1 MSADWQAIRAEY
13 EAGISQRT
21 LAAKYGLS
29 QPAISQYAKAHGWLI
44 TRLITPQGDNLVD
57 SALADLALHL
67 TKDRT
72 KAKLD
77 LKEHKL
83 FADAFSQYMK
93 LKVLFPQEEE
103 SSGIYLDLRQLPAWK
118 RMELRRLLA
127 DETPE
132 QEAI

>member
-1 MSADWQAIRAEY
+1 MSADWTAIQRELAQ
-13 EAGISQRT
+13 GVSQRT

-44 TRLITPQGDNLVD
+44 TPQGDNLVD

-67 TKDRT
+67 TKDRK

-93 LKVLFPQEEE
+93 IKVLFPQEEE

-127 DETPE
+127 ADEPE
-132 QEAI
+132 GEAI

>member
-1 MSADWQAIRAEY
+1 MSADWTAIQRELAQ
-13 EAGISQRT
+13 GVSQRT

-44 TRLITPQGDNLVD
+44 TPPGDNLVD

-67 TKDRT
+67 TKDRK

-93 LKVLFPQEEE
+93 IKVLFPQEEE

-127 DETPE
+127 ADEPE
-132 QEAI
+132 GEAI